1 MRKQRKQENGVEI
14 ASRALP
20 QPRDE
25 AAQALALSHAPLLLE
40 LRHAR
45 QRRVALRRGAR
56 GRLPEAAGRTSHEV
70 EGRGRGV
77 RARRAGGGRRDLFGC
92 EAGSPQL
99 VQAGEQPLELPRGS
113 HLPRVE
119 LLG

>member
-45 QRRVALRRGAR
+45 QRRVALDQRAR
-56 GRLPEAAGRTSHEV
+56 GRL
-70 EGRGRGV
+70 
-77 RARRAGGGRRDLFGC
+77 RRRMQGLWRLLNVSLGM
-92 EAGSPQL
+92 SS
-99 VQAGEQPLELPRGS
+99 GENLPA
-113 HLPRVE
+113 VV
-119 LLG
+119 